1 MRDVLKTNDNI
12 MYGLNKSQTNASIAK
27 NSKQY
32 KNVYEIL
39 DQRFFLFFMRQ
50 ITDKKIVIQNFY
62 RYKSDYFNLL
72 KTLFKLY
79 YFNQPQLMNV
89 VADNGKPQNRK

>member
-89 VADNGKPQNRK
+89 VADNGKPQSRK

>member
-1 MRDVLKTNDNI
+1 LKHLFD
-12 MYGLNKSQTNASIAK
+12 GLNKSQTNASITK
-27 NSKQY
+27 NSKRY

-62 RYKSDYFNLL
+62 RYKLDYFNLL

-79 YFNQPQLMNV
+79 YFDQPQLMNV